1 MAVREAASGLTLHPN
16 PAGASIMDIGI
27 VGLPT
32 VGKTT
37 LFNLLTQ
44 ANLSTGAFMSG
55 KAEAHTRVA
64 RVPDPRVDYLSEL
77 WRPRKTTY
85 AQIRVTEVPGLVEG
99 SSQGKGVGN
108 AFLNAVRQ
116 VDALVH
122 VVRAFADGEVLH
134 PEGSIDPRRDIDTV
148 NVELLLADLQ
158 LVENRIKRLQ
168 EGKKKKEQEQ
178 ELALMEQLRQALENE
193 QPVKSLPLA
202 PEEHAMV
209 AGFAFLTDRPQI
221 LVVNLDEEQFKAGD
235 WPGAAAV
242 RAYAAERRIPL
253 LELCT
258 RIEMEISQLDSD
270 DRGLFMGDLGITESG
285 IARLARAAYDH
296 LGLISFL
303 TVGEDEVRAWTIR
316 QGTNA
321 REAAGKIHSDIERG
335 FIRAEVV
342 AFADLQAAGS
352 MARAREQGHFRLEGR
367 DYIVQDGDM
376 INFRFNV

>member
-1 MAVREAASGLTLHPN
+1 ME
-16 PAGASIMDIGI
+16 IGI
-27 VGLPT
+27 IGLPT

-37 LFNLLTQ
+37 VFNLLTQ
-44 ANLSTGAFMSG
+44 ANLNTAAFMSG

-64 RVPDPRVDYLSEL
+64 RVPDRRIEYLSDM

-85 AQIRVTEVPGLVEG
+85 AQIKVTEVPGLVQG
-99 SSQGKGVGN
+99 SSQGMGVGN
-108 AFLNAVRQ
+108 AFLNAIRQ

-122 VVRAFADGEVLH
+122 VVRAFDHAEVLH
-134 PEGSIDPRRDIDTV
+134 PEGSINPMRDIATV

-158 LVENRIKRLQ
+158 MVENRIKRIN

-178 ELALMEQLRQALENE
+178 ELALMERLREALENE
-193 QPVKSLPLA
+193 QPVQSLALTA
-202 PEEHAMV
+202 EERASIG
-209 AGFAFLTDRPQI
+209 GFAFLTERPQL
-221 LVVNLDEEQFKAGD
+221 LVVNVDEDQFKAGE

-242 RAYAAERRIPL
+242 KAYAAERKIPL
-253 LELCT
+253 LELCA
-258 RIEMEISQLDSD
+258 RIEVEISQLDPA
-270 DRGLFMGDLGITESG
+270 DRDLFMADLGTTESG
-285 IARLARAAYDH
+285 IARLARVAYDH

-316 QGTNA
+316 QGTTA

-342 AFADLQAAGS
+342 AYADLKSAGS

-367 DYIVQDGDM
+367 DYIVQDGDI